1 MLHLCFS
8 LWLDLRGKPC
18 DSDLDTLLNL
28 YTGVRQKLQAAG
40 LPSPAGQAVAG
51 VLHLAEDIDEDDEE
65 DGGLSLLVLDADGN
79 LLLDGAR
86 AGSSIIEKNNL
97 VESIASPGNRYALLG
112 GEDQLTLSM
121 LDAALSETRILE
133 DEFPP
138 YLLVELQ
145 SPVGVFSLAQ
155 VEASDRVSELL
166 PLGAVLPPDEAL
178 WFEALKV
185 PGSGS
190 TAPAPEVSS
199 APQAR
204 GGNTAANSRPR
215 KSTKSRRVVQGG
227 DKGGG
232 EKGGG
237 EKGGGEGGGSKR
249 DGPSR
254 RARRRARGKP
264 QMMSPAGVRRQGA
277 GEWLKAV
284 GRRTAATLLLCG
296 GGSLCLS
303 EVEPAAAAMANVPTR
318 AGHLAAE
325 MGLPVPGL
333 TPAGVAE
340 ADLPVGAVLL
350 RVIGQAE
357 NQEQMLQRSAA
368 LTSEERF
375 EQGLV
380 VGRQQIALSVELV
393 LRNTRLERL
402 PGCAQAV
409 ATLNGI
415 RKAAGD
421 GTGALSRKELEQ
433 LSERYR
439 AVQAQLRIAFDKL
452 PEAAREEGTRVE
464 GELRAAD
471 SRAKSPYWSEGGRF
485 ASGRPGVEMHEND
498 VDRRAREAELD
509 RVMKASLEARQQLGQ
524 RTGASEL
531 NREGLL
537 EALYGGNGAA
547 AASKRPR
554 WTLQ

>member
-1 MLHLCFS
+1 M
-8 LWLDLRGKPC
+8 
-18 DSDLDTLLNL
+18 
-28 YTGVRQKLQAAG
+28 
-40 LPSPAGQAVAG
+40 
-51 VLHLAEDIDEDDEE
+51 
-65 DGGLSLLVLDADGN
+65 
-79 LLLDGAR
+79 
-86 AGSSIIEKNNL
+86 
-97 VESIASPGNRYALLG
+97 
-112 GEDQLTLSM
+112 
-121 LDAALSETRILE
+121 
-133 DEFPP
+133 
-138 YLLVELQ
+138 
-145 SPVGVFSLAQ
+145 
-155 VEASDRVSELL
+155 
-166 PLGAVLPPDEAL
+166 
-178 WFEALKV
+178 
-185 PGSGS
+185 
-190 TAPAPEVSS
+190 
-199 APQAR
+199 
-204 GGNTAANSRPR
+204 
-215 KSTKSRRVVQGG
+215 
-227 DKGGG
+227 
-232 EKGGG
+232 
-237 EKGGGEGGGSKR
+237 
-249 DGPSR
+249 
-254 RARRRARGKP
+254 
-264 QMMSPAGVRRQGA
+264 
-277 GEWLKAV
+277 
-284 GRRTAATLLLCG
+284 
-296 GGSLCLS
+296 
-303 EVEPAAAAMANVPTR
+303 
-318 AGHLAAE
+318 
-325 MGLPVPGL
+325 
-333 TPAGVAE
+333 
-340 ADLPVGAVLL
+340 GAVLL

-421 GTGALSRKELEQ
+421 GTGALSRR
-433 LSERYR
+433 SSSSCPSATG
-439 AVQAQLRIAFDKL
+439 AVQAQLRIADKL

-547 AASKRPR
+547 AAEKASLDLAMRAPSSAR
-554 WTLQ
+554 HEGTE